1 MNFYADYIRNKL
13 DAVIF
18 NMCSQIEDFVKNPG
32 HDFTRNRKMN
42 FTSMHITPVLAFVR
56 QVAVGAI

>member
-18 NMCSQIEDFVKNPG
+18 KSAN
-32 HDFTRNRKMN
+32 HD
-42 FTSMHITPVLAFVR
+42 
-56 QVAVGAI
+56 VAVSNIDG